1 MNRREALSAVSFLV
15 GGTII
20 GAQAFLSGCSQKTEA
35 PADFLNDED
44 ISLLNE
50 IGETILPATPASPGA
65 KEARVG
71 EFMKI
76 IVADCYN
83 EKEKEVFTNGLVKL
97 RADVK
102 QKFNMNFLKMDENQR
117 REMLLS
123 LEKEAKEYASSRQ
136 LNDPEVH
143 YYTMIK
149 QLTVWGFLSSEAGAT
164 KALRHVAVPGRYE
177 GCIPIQKG
185 EKAWG

>member
-1 MNRREALSAVSFLV
+1 M
-15 GGTII
+15 
-20 GAQAFLSGCSQKTEA
+20 
-35 PADFLNDED
+35 
-44 ISLLNE
+44 
-50 IGETILPATPASPGA
+50 
-65 KEARVG
+65 EARVG
-71 EFMKI
+71 EFMKS

-83 EKEKEVFTNGLVKL
+83 EDEKKIFTNGLMKF
-97 RADVK
+97 RSDVK
-102 QKFNMNFLKMDENQR
+102 QKFDLDFLKMDENEK

-123 LEKEAKEYASSRQ
+123 LEKEAKEYASSKQ
-136 LNDPEVH
+136 PNDPEVH
-143 YYTMIK
+143 YYAMIK